1 MLIIIILILPIII
14 ISIPI
19 ILGKLMPFPTIY
31 WLCDPGLQIRIA
43 GLEDDGWIHRFQQR
57 LTGSEEAMQPS
68 YRLQMKGAHEAYA
81 AERWS
86 LLSAEDQHFL
96 DDYHSW

>member
-1 MLIIIILILPIII
+1 
-14 ISIPI
+14 
-19 ILGKLMPFPTIY
+19 MPFPTIY

-57 LTGSEEAMQPS
+57 LTGSSSSEEAMQPS

>member
-1 MLIIIILILPIII
+1 
-14 ISIPI
+14 
-19 ILGKLMPFPTIY
+19 MPFPTIY

-43 GLEDDGWIHRFQQR
+43 GLEDEGWIHRFQQR
-57 LTGSEEAMQPS
+57 LTGCSSEEAMQ

-86 LLSAEDQHFL
+86 LLTVEDRLFL
-96 DDYHSW
+96 DGYHSWWVGG